1 MKGSTRMRVITN
13 QLGFRNGHG
22 KKRVLVSDV
31 PAARSVFGDT
41 IFTVFEQNDFSKYGL
56 NDPLQLPHTHRASL
70 QRTHTD
76 FGTWLEGDFS
86 HLRANGIYQA
96 FCGNEPGPSFAIR
109 DDVWLRILPECIR
122 YFQVQSCGRAVP
134 GWHEA
139 CHLDDGYLRCED
151 RYVAAAG
158 GWHDAGDFRKWA
170 TSTALNAVAL
180 LIGHRLWGGRE
191 NELGVAEGIFLTEAI
206 QGVHYFLG
214 IQDEA
219 TGALL
224 QNIGGGRDTVHD
236 NLDCR
241 FTDNVPRSGDE
252 RRIWPGWAQPAAK
265 FTTLFALYANALKT
279 RDPELAARCHAAA
292 RRSLRF
298 DAATDKH
305 NADHLQWR
313 AWSRLELWRFSADP
327 EDLAAG
333 VSALSRLLDL
343 QVTDF
348 IGGQSVTR
356 GFFRNTPGADDFHRK
371 HVGASYAVWVLADY
385 LETFPKHAEVGRWR
399 AALSL
404 WVDEYALVFASR
416 NPFGLLPYSVY
427 AAPSAEHP
435 HHHYRRLGDGLC
447 FRYFTAG
454 HKFGTNARCSLDA
467 AAFAAAARALGRPKL
482 RDDGYRLLEWTLGNN
497 PYQLSTMNGVGV
509 TQPCALSFQMGN
521 IPGGVTM
528 GIFGDEQDM
537 PWYPHLW
544 ACTDEYY
551 GYQTSHFTWALL
563 ALQA

>member
-1 MKGSTRMRVITN
+1 MSVITN

-22 KKRVLVSDV
+22 KKRVLVSDA
-31 PAARSVFGDT
+31 PEARSVFGDA

-70 QRTHTD
+70 RRIHTD

-86 HLRANGIYQA
+86 HIQANGIYQA

-170 TSTALNAVAL
+170 TSTALNAIAL
-180 LIGHRLWGGRE
+180 LIGHRLWCGRE
-191 NELGVAEGIFLTEAI
+191 NELGVAEGIFLAEAL

-327 EDLAAG
+327 DDLAAG
-333 VSALSRLLDL
+333 VSALSRLLEL

-348 IGGQSVTR
+348 IGGQRVTR
-356 GFFRNTPGADDFHRK
+356 GFFRSAPGADDFHRK

-385 LETFPKHAEVGRWR
+385 LETCPKHAAAGRWR

-467 AAFAAAARALGRPKL
+467 AAFAAAARALGRPEL